1 MTRILPWKRVGVVW
15 GGPSREREV
24 SYRSGRRVSSA
35 LREKG
40 YEVYE
45 FELTSSLPE
54 ELKKNDIEV
63 VFIAVH
69 GKWGED
75 GKLQGLLEIMKIPY
89 TGSGVLSSAI
99 AMNKIIS
106 KKLWEKESVPTPPFQ
121 ELSRDRW
128 EEDVEEG
135 LKKLGTPVVVKP
147 VSEGSSI
154 GVRIVGKEEVKEM
167 VRRGRE
173 EFGEVFLESYIEGQ
187 EVTVGVLGEGKN
199 LRPLPVLELVP
210 RGDFYDYT
218 AKYTPGMTR
227 FIIPARLE
235 PAVYR
240 LTQEIALKAHLALKC
255 SGFSRVDIIVKE
267 GIPYVHDLNTIPGLT
282 SLSDLPREAEVA
294 GISFPD
300 LIEEILS
307 YATYGKP

>member
-1 MTRILPWKRVGVVW
+1 MGVVW

-24 SYRSGRRVSSA
+24 SRRSGRKVAEA
-35 LREKG
+35 LRDKG

-45 FELTSSLPE
+45 LELNSSFPE
-54 ELKKNDIEV
+54 ELKKYKIEV

-75 GKLQGLLEIMKIPY
+75 GKLQGLLEIMRIPY

-106 KKLWEKESVPTPPFQ
+106 KKIWEREGIPTPPFQ
-121 ELSRDRW
+121 ELSEDRW
-128 EEDVEEG
+128 EEDIEEG
-135 LKKLGTPVVVKP
+135 IKRLGTPVVVKP

-154 GVRIVGKEEVKEM
+154 GVRIVGEDEVKR
-167 VRRGRE
+167 VVE
-173 EFGEVFLESYIEGQ
+173 EERKEFKEVFLESYIEGK
-187 EVTVGVLGEGKN
+187 EVTVGILGEGET
-199 LRPLPVLELVP
+199 LRALPVLELVP
-210 RGDFYDYT
+210 RRDFYDYT

-227 FIIPARLE
+227 FIIPARLD
-235 PAVYR
+235 PPLYR
-240 LTQEIALKAHLALKC
+240 RTQEVALKAHLAIKC
-255 SGFSRVDIIVKE
+255 SSFSRVDILVKE

-294 GISFPD
+294 GLSFPD

-307 YATYGKP
+307 YAAYGKP